1 MEWRILCRMYAD
13 QDVLFTEDAEAD
25 DDDEEVGEDVRVE
38 SEPQPQDET
47 HELPYLPSSPVVDFR
62 HTSVPPPRFCSPIPT
77 LPVPTPRRAP
87 KPKPSPIPRAA
98 LVGPDQDADY
108 ESDNDTPSDDEYH
121 PSPPLNPKKRFS
133 TSRTSTRAAKK
144 QRLSPSPAPF
154 RASPNK
160 RPRAPP
166 PSRNKQ
172 ASAVID
178 LSAHDANDYK
188 CPVCDWVQENHR
200 KPDFLRHLNT
210 HTRAPETDQTKG
222 WWCKGVRLED
232 LDEYNRGARE
242 DGRKTISRDMEPK
255 QFRDHVRIGGCLQ
268 NFSRRDALKRHLD
281 NPAMACAG
289 FACKAMDER

>member
-1 MEWRILCRMYAD
+1 MFAD
-13 QDVLFTEDAEAD
+13 QDMLFDEDAEAD
-25 DDDEEVGEDVRVE
+25 DDDEDIRVE
-38 SEPQPQDET
+38 SKPQPQDEI
-47 HELPYLPSSPVVDFR
+47 HELPYLPSAPVVDFR
-62 HTSVPPPRFCSPIPT
+62 HTSVPPTRVCTPLPT
-77 LPVPTPRRAP
+77 LPTATRRRAP
-87 KPKPSPIPRAA
+87 KPKPTSIPRAA
-98 LVGPDQDADY
+98 LVVGPDHDADY

-133 TSRTSTRAAKK
+133 TRSSTRAAKK
-144 QRLSPSPAPF
+144 QRLSPSPPLF
-154 RASPNK
+154 RASPSK

-172 ASAVID
+172 ADTAID
-178 LSAHDANDYK
+178 LSVCDVNDYR

-210 HTRAPETDQTKG
+210 HARAPETDQTKG

-232 LDEYNRGARE
+232 LDEYNQVARE
-242 DGRKTISRDMEPK
+242 DGRKIISRDMEPQ